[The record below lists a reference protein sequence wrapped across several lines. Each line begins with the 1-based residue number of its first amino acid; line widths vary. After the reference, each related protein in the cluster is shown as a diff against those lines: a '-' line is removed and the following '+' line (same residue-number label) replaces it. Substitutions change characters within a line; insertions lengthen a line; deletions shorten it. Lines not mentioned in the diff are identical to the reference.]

1 MYNFT
6 NAVLSGKSQSQ
17 KSTCRKTLCMLNN
30 QEKLI
35 YAVGREDTGY
45 LCGGS
50 KQNGAQ
56 RAFLGVG
63 NILFLDLSIGYIDV
77 FSL

>member
-1 MYNFT
+1 
-6 NAVLSGKSQSQ
+6 
-17 KSTCRKTLCMLNN
+17 MLNN

-50 KQNGAQ
+50 KQNEAQ
-56 RAFLGVG
+56 RAFLGAG